1 VGQILIYFA
10 VSLYSCFFAWRRLRR
25 PGMSTEVKKIFM
37 RKQISYVIAYMLMWT
52 AFTVNSVYKM
62 YFLIKQGKLDAN

>member
-1 VGQILIYFA
+1 
-10 VSLYSCFFAWRRLRR
+10 
-25 PGMSTEVKKIFM
+25 MSTEVKKIFM